1 MSLLFVYRVIQIE
14 SLPGESVSDRLIGA
28 RPCVKAT
35 ELQAK
40 NKKQVKKSS
49 RREEHYGSL

>member
-40 NKKQVKKSS
+40 NKKQAKKSS
-49 RREEHYGSL
+49 RREEHHGSL